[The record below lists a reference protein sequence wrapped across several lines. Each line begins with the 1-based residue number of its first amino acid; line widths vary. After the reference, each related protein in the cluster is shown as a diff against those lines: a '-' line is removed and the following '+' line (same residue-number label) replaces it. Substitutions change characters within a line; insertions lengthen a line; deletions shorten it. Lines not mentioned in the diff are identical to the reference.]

1 MSSLSDK
8 LRVSVKTNRSNNRP
22 NNRPK
27 HDMKIIKSPRKDS
40 YSRYLKGKPRDVQEV
55 PATEQKTVSLKPK
68 PKEKSPDIKIIR
80 RPEGKRKSKHKLK
93 RHSAHMKGFNDINEI
108 EAAIRNLKVKPQEKP
123 QVKPQVK
130 PKSAPRSR
138 KRSKHRS
145 THRSTQRQDNR
156 HQKDVRKHRNVSV
169 KKRQIKPEDVARI
182 EKKIQSIRNK
192 KSEDIRSELAKDGI
206 KVSGKSNRLLKDI
219 YFYSKV
225 CNINIKH
232 D

>member
-8 LRVSVKTNRSNNRP
+8 LRVSVKTNRP
-22 NNRPK
+22 NNSSK

-40 YSRYLKGKPRDVQEV
+40 YSRYLKGKPRDVREV

-93 RHSAHMKGFNDINEI
+93 RHSSHMKGFNDINEI

-130 PKSAPRSR
+130 PQEKPKSAPRSL
-138 KRSKHRS
+138 KRSNHRS
-145 THRSTQRQDNR
+145 KHRSTQRQDNR

-192 KSEDIRSELAKDGI
+192 KSEDIRSELAKNGI